1 MQKIFLLTPGPTS
14 VPPEVLSA
22 QGRPIIHHRTKE
34 FGEVFI
40 QVCEDLKLI
49 FKTKNPVLIFT
60 ASGSG
65 AMESAVAN
73 LLSAGDKALVVKGG
87 KFGER
92 WEGICKAYG
101 VNVVPIDLEW
111 GDAVDPAVIKTHLD
125 KDKEIKAVF
134 TTVCETSTGVLT
146 DIKAIGDIV
155 KDTPAVLAVDA
166 ISGLGACD
174 MQADNWHVDVCVAG
188 SQKGLMTPPGIA
200 FASVSEKALK
210 MSESSTLPKY
220 YYRWKDYFKSLEK
233 KQTPWTPAVSL
244 VIGLAESLKL
254 MKDEGIDKVI
264 ARHAKLAK
272 AARAAVKA
280 LGLEIFSKVPADA
293 VTAIKVPDGI
303 DGVKLKETLDH
314 KYDIK
319 VAGGQAHLKG
329 KIIRI
334 AHLGYANFTDILIG
348 ISALEMSLRDLG
360 YKIELGKGVKAA
372 QEVLHAS

>member
-14 VPPEVLSA
+14 VPPEVLTA

-34 FGEVFI
+34 FGEIFMR
-40 QVCEDLKLI
+40 VCEGLKAV
-49 FKTKNPVLIFT
+49 FKTKNPVLVFCS
-60 ASGSG
+60 SGSG

-92 WEGICKAYG
+92 WEGICRAYG
-101 VNVVPIDLEW
+101 VNVVPIELEW
-111 GDAVDPAVIKTHLD
+111 GDAVDPAVIKSYLD
-125 KDKEIKAVF
+125 KDKEIRAVF
-134 TTVCETSTGVLT
+134 TTLCETSTGVLT
-146 DIKAIGDIV
+146 DIRAIGDIV
-155 KDTPAVLAVDA
+155 KDTPAVLVVDA

-174 MQADNWHVDVCVAG
+174 MQTDNWHVDVCVSG
-188 SQKGLMTPPGIA
+188 SQKGLMIPPGLA

-220 YYRWKDYFKSLEK
+220 YYRWKDYLKSLEK

-254 MKDEGIDKVI
+254 IKAEGMDNVI

-280 LGLEIFSKVPADA
+280 LGLELFSKVPADA
-293 VTAIKVPDGI
+293 VTAIKVPDGV
-303 DGVKLKETLDH
+303 DGVELKDTLDY

-329 KIIRI
+329 KVIRI
-334 AHLGYANFTDILIG
+334 AHLGYANFTDILIAV
-348 ISALEMSLRDLG
+348 SALEMSLRDLG
-360 YKIELGKGVKAA
+360 YKVELGKGVRAA
-372 QEVLHAS
+372 EEVLHAS